1 MELTKEQVEQ
11 RALICKKLGENAV
24 EYARLKKELWATESF
39 DRTFRNVDEKL
50 LDYVYSKF
58 DFYNVINN
66 YGDLY
71 FILERNA
78 DHLVAKRILWSL
90 QLSEENYIIVEEDDL
105 DSDGE
110 FISTNYSISQLYD
123 KE

>member
-11 RALICKKLGENAV
+11 RASICRKLQLNAE
-24 EYARLKKELWATESF
+24 EYAQLKKELWATESF

-78 DHLVAKRILWSL
+78 DHFVAKRILWSL
-90 QLSEENYIIVEEDDL
+90 TLSEENYIIVEEDEL

-110 FISTNYSISQLYD
+110 FISTNYNISQLG
-123 KE
+123 

>member
-11 RALICKKLGENAV
+11 RAIICKKLQENV
-24 EYARLKKELWATESF
+24 NEYAQLKKELWTTESS
-39 DRTFRNVDEKL
+39 DRTFRNVNEKL

-71 FILERNA
+71 FIIERNS
-78 DHLVAKRILWSL
+78 DHFIAKRILWSL
-90 QLSEENYIIVEEDDL
+90 ALSEEKYIIVEENEYDNED
-105 DSDGE
+105 E
-110 FISTNYSISQLYD
+110 YISTNYNISLLR
-123 KE
+123 